1 MEVPATFFVPGWVAE
16 RRPGLAASIVE
27 RGHEVAHHS
36 YAHRPPTSMSP
47 QEERA
52 DFVRALEVFARQG
65 IEITGFR
72 AALWGA
78 SWLTTDLVAEHG
90 LRYDSS
96 LSSLGL
102 FVPNARFA
110 HYLPLL
116 LVGVALLVASALGVG
131 EWMPRIPGISQF
143 LRRANGVAAKFSP
156 TVRAGAMGALT
167 PLLPCGLLYG
177 LFGSALVT
185 GSFGRGALLA
195 GGFAVGGIPALLLA
209 QLQTNW
215 IRRLPSGSEFLIR
228 RVVPL
233 AAALVVA
240 VRALSTIRST
250 SGWTWSML

>member
-1 MEVPATFFVPGWVAE
+1 MPI
-16 RRPGLAASIVE
+16 AA
-27 RGHEVAHHS
+27 H
-36 YAHRPPTSMSP
+36 
-47 QEERA
+47 A
-52 DFVRALEVFARQG
+52 DM
-65 IEITGFR
+65 
-72 AALWGA
+72 
-78 SWLTTDLVAEHG
+78 D
-90 LRYDSS
+90 S
-96 LSSLGL
+96 LSSFGFAAASVAGLTSSLHCFAMCGPLACAGCAKASPVRSARWKTMGAYQGSRVAAYSLIGGL
-102 FVPNARFA
+102 FGLAGAGAMSVFSVAAPPW
-110 HYLPLL
+110 LPWLL
-116 LVGVALLVASALGVG
+116 VALLVASALGVG

-240 VRALSTIRST
+240 VRALSTT
-250 SGWTWSML
+250 GCPLCP